1 MTEAAMEKPYIHQLK
16 LGPMDNFV
24 YLVGVEGSPEV
35 LVVDPAWEVAAI
47 ERALVEQGKQ
57 LVGVFVSHCHKD
69 HINGLPELLARHD
82 VPVYAQREEVAFSED
97 LRSLAGD
104 ALRAVGP
111 GEAIPVGGRS
121 FQSLHTPGH
130 TPGSHCLLA
139 GGALVSGDTL
149 FINGCGRCDLRGGNP
164 EDMYRSLS
172 QVLLKVPDE
181 TRLWPGHD
189 YADVPVAEMGAVRKK
204 NPYFSFPDVASFV
217 EFRMRP
223 RR

>member
-1 MTEAAMEKPYIHQLK
+1 MERPYIHQLK

-24 YLVGVEGSPEV
+24 YLVGVQGSPEV
-35 LVVDPAWEVAAI
+35 LVVDPAWEVGAI
-47 ERALVEQGKQ
+47 EQALAEQGKQ
-57 LVGVFVSHCHKD
+57 LVGAFVSHCHKD

-104 ALRAVGP
+104 ALKAVGP

-121 FQSLHTPGH
+121 FQALHTPGH

-139 GGALVSGDTL
+139 GDALVSGDTL
-149 FINGCGRCDLRGGNP
+149 FINGCGRCDLRGGSP

-189 YADVPVAEMGAVRKK
+189 YAEVPVAAMGEVRRT
-204 NPYFSFPDVASFV
+204 NPYFAFPDVASFV
-217 EFRMRP
+217 AHRMRP

>member
-1 MTEAAMEKPYIHQLK
+1 MERPYIHQLK

-24 YLVGVEGSPEV
+24 YLVGVQGSPEV
-35 LVVDPAWEVAAI
+35 LVVDPAWEVGAI
-47 ERALVEQGKQ
+47 EQALAEQGKQ
-57 LVGVFVSHCHKD
+57 LVGAFVSHCHKD

-104 ALRAVGP
+104 ALKAVGP
-111 GEAIPVGGRS
+111 GEAIPVGSRS
-121 FQSLHTPGH
+121 FQALHTPGH

-139 GGALVSGDTL
+139 GDALVSGDTL
-149 FINGCGRCDLRGGNP
+149 FINGCGRCDLRGGSP

-189 YADVPVAEMGAVRKK
+189 YAEVPVAAMGEVRRT
-204 NPYFSFPDVASFV
+204 NPYFAFPDVAAFV
-217 EFRMRP
+217 AYRMRP

>member
-1 MTEAAMEKPYIHQLK
+1 MERLYLRQLK

-24 YLVGVEGSPEV
+24 YLVGVEASPEV

-47 ERALVEQGKQ
+47 ERAVAEEGKR
-57 LVGVFVSHCHKD
+57 LVGAFVSHCHKD
-69 HINGLPELLARHD
+69 HTNGLPELLSRHD
-82 VPVYAQREEVAFSED
+82 IPVYAQREEVDFSED
-97 LRSLAGD
+97 LRTAAGG

-121 FQSLHTPGH
+121 FLALHTPGH

-139 GGALVSGDTL
+139 GDSLVSGDTV
-149 FINGCGRCDLRGGNP
+149 FINGCGRCDLKGGNP

-172 QVLLKVPDE
+172 QVLLRVPDE

-189 YADVPVAEMGAVRKK
+189 YAQVPVAAMGEVRRT
-204 NPYFSFPDVASFV
+204 NPYFAFPDMISFV